1 MNMTRNQDRRKQ
13 TYHWLFQVIPLLI
26 GGAVAW
32 YGLRERVSANEI
44 RIDSLPERMAQ
55 VETRVSVVEAQQEQA
70 AEMLRE
76 IRGDIKTLIRH
87 EASE

>member
-1 MNMTRNQDRRKQ
+1 MLTQKQDRRKQ
-13 TYHWLFQVIPLLI
+13 TYSWAFQVIPLLVA
-26 GGAVAW
+26 GLAAW
-32 YGLRERVSANEI
+32 YSLKARVQTNEI

-87 EASE
+87 EEHE

>member
-1 MNMTRNQDRRKQ
+1 MLTQKQDRRKQ
-13 TYHWLFQVIPLLI
+13 SYQWAFQALPLLLAGI
-26 GGAVAW
+26 AAW
-32 YGLRERVSANEI
+32 YSLKARVQTNEI

-55 VETRVSVVEAQQEQA
+55 VETRVSVVERMQEA
-70 AEMLRE
+70 NGEMLRE